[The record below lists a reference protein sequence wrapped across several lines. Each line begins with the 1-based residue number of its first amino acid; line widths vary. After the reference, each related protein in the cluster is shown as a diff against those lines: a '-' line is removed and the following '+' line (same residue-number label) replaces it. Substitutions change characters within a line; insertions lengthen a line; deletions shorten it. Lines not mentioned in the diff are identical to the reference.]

1 MPLNLNYI
9 DMTKKESLKKVCRGV
24 KHVLHMKYTK
34 YIITLAIGI
43 LIVGFLGDNSVVAHL
58 RNKHRISELKHEVA
72 INIATTKAN
81 QEQVY
86 MLQTDPKAVE
96 RVGRERYFMRADDED
111 VFVLSDDAPITE
123 ISTENETVE

>member
-1 MPLNLNYI
+1 M
-9 DMTKKESLKKVCRGV
+9 R
-24 KHVLHMKYTK
+24 VLHMKFKK
-34 YIITLAIGI
+34 YVIVLALGII
-43 LIVGFLGDNSVVAHL
+43 IVGFIGDNSLVAHL

-123 ISTENETVE
+123 ITAEDETVE

>member
-1 MPLNLNYI
+1 
-9 DMTKKESLKKVCRGV
+9 MTKKESFKKVCRGV
-24 KHVLHMKYTK
+24 KRFLHMKYTK

-43 LIVGFLGDNSVVAHL
+43 LIVGFLGDNSVVAHM
-58 RNKHRISELKHEVA
+58 RNKHRISELQHEVA

-111 VFVLSDDAPITE
+111 VFVLSDDVPITE
-123 ISTENETVE
+123 ISPEDETVE